1 MQKKNIFQKKF
12 NKSVLSITNR
22 IESFFN
28 FFRDNFFNKK
38 KNILKNID
46 NRIILAFAIIFL
58 SISSY
63 FLLPS
68 FYDKNKIK
76 FLIENQI
83 LDKFNLEVK
92 FDKPLQYG
100 LLPRP
105 HFYSEKTIITYK
117 SKEIAQSSNTRILI
131 LSL

>member
-38 KNILKNID
+38 KNILKIID
-46 NRIILAFAIIFL
+46 NRIILAFAIVFIL
-58 SISSY
+58 ASSY

-76 FLIENQI
+76 TLIENQI
-83 LDKFNLEVK
+83 FDKYNLEVK

-100 LLPRP
+100 LLPMH
-105 HFYSEKTIITYK
+105 HFY
-117 SKEIAQSSNTRILI
+117 
-131 LSL
+131 

>member
-1 MQKKNIFQKKF
+1 MQKKNIFQKKL

-38 KNILKNID
+38 KSILKNID
-46 NRIILAFAIIFL
+46 NRIILALAVIFI

-68 FYDKNKIK
+68 FYDQAKIK
-76 FLIENQI
+76 TQIENYQ
-83 LDKFNLEVK
+83 
-92 FDKPLQYG
+92 
-100 LLPRP
+100 
-105 HFYSEKTIITYK
+105 
-117 SKEIAQSSNTRILI
+117 
-131 LSL
+131 